1 MAKNKPVAGKAS
13 GAKAGMVSKGKAK
26 VEEYKTK
33 PSKTYEP
40 PVKGSGKPKYQNVTK
55 ENRLNTKERQVN
67 ITKHVKEKIAG
78 KKVTQ
83 QEKRALGNKA
93 ENVAKQIDREYKV
106 QKGVRTEKLSTPRV
120 PVKGGRGGAGI
131 AGAFGIK
138 NR

>member
-1 MAKNKPVAGKAS
+1 MAKDKPVAGKKS
-13 GAKAGMVSKGKAK
+13 GAKADMISTGKRKAQAAS
-26 VEEYKTK
+26 
-33 PSKTYEP
+33 SKTYEP

-106 QKGVRTEKLSTPRV
+106 QKGVRTEKPSTPRV

-131 AGAFGIK
+131 MGAFGIK
-138 NR
+138 NK